1 METEESSGTLQII
14 TSFVI
19 YTKKVCTVL
28 KSLDYVAMK
37 FSRQE
42 YWGGL
47 PFPSLGDLPDPG
59 IEPRYPALWAD
70 SSPAEPPGKR
80 TNLAT
85 GVGSLFL
92 LQGIFPTRDRTQ
104 AFRFCFK

>member
-1 METEESSGTLQII
+1 MFESESV
-14 TSFVI
+14 SHSVMSDSWRFH
-19 YTKKVCTVL
+19 
-28 KSLDYVAMK
+28 VAMK

-70 SSPAEPPGKR
+70 SLPAEPPGKR

-104 AFRFCFK
+104 VSLIAGGFFTS